1 MKSIYDTIWHS
12 ALIAIQIRPM
22 SRSDLK
28 RKLKQKYPNEEGYII
43 QILDEMERV
52 ELLNDKRYTEQLV
65 SHLIQR
71 PIGRLKIMLETR
83 KRGLDWDIVQSILI
97 SSGYDEENT
106 AKAAAEEK
114 QKTLR
119 EPDPRKRKQKMMNF
133 LKNRGFTDSVI
144 YHVVRD

>member
-1 MKSIYDTIWHS
+1 M
-12 ALIAIQIRPM
+12 
-22 SRSDLK
+22 
-28 RKLKQKYPNEEGYII
+28 QKYPDEEGYII

-52 ELLNDKRYTEQLV
+52 ELLNDKRYTEQLI

-106 AKAAAEEK
+106 AKTAAEEK
-114 QKTLR
+114 KKTLR
-119 EPDPRKRKQKMMNF
+119 EPDARKRRQKMMNF

-144 YHVVRD
+144 YHVVRE